1 MVLPPLLLLNAL
13 QQPLLNSLNQFRQ
26 LRGFAVRFAL
36 VRLSAVARI
45 SLSVSSVI
53 PSCQPK
59 ELVAKTR
66 VCPVSKAM
74 RTRSEAKRVAIA
86 RLDLV
91 LIFVKADSRVAA
103 CWIWSFCRRISSSK
117 AAPVADTLKLSDFC
131 LARDFCF
138 EVRPHV
144 QSQLLQGVP
153 APVRRWCSRRWT
165 ARLLHS
171 RGVGE

>member
-13 QQPLLNSLNQFRQ
+13 QQPLLLSLNQFRQ

-53 PSCQPK
+53 PSCRPK
-59 ELVAKTR
+59 EWSPKRGSAPYQRRCV
-66 VCPVSKAM
+66 
-74 RTRSEAKRVAIA
+74 RSEAKRVAIA

-117 AAPVADTLKLSDFC
+117 AAPVADTQAAISAWRVTSALRCALTCRVSCCKVFRPGEALVQQEMDRPIAP
-131 LARDFCF
+131 LAWGR
-138 EVRPHV
+138 
-144 QSQLLQGVP
+144 
-153 APVRRWCSRRWT
+153 
-165 ARLLHS
+165 
-171 RGVGE
+171 